1 MLATIS
7 LAARRGNT
15 SRDSVGMKPAST
27 CGRFPLLSFLILS
40 PFACLPS
47 LQICFFRVRLT
58 PHVCIESIWEYGVWV
73 GGMTSSFVLFGNL
86 NACDGTFRKPVRPR
100 TGTVADV
107 LQHCCS
113 PNSGVHVDALV
124 ATYMKLLHWVSPIA
138 RPISFSTS
146 YLIGCPLPWRDPVDA
161 QAYHTF
167 RLSAP
172 ASSRPFY
179 QATTK
184 GGPHTKRLMFRSAHI
199 LCNV

>member
-86 NACDGTFRKPVRPR
+86 NACNGTFRKPVRPC

-107 LQHCCS
+107 LEHCCS
-113 PNSGVHVDALV
+113 PNSGVHVDAPG
-124 ATYMKLLHWVSPIA
+124 TTIWNSFIGCPPS
-138 RPISFSTS
+138 PISFSTT
-146 YLIGCPLPWRDPVDA
+146 YLIGYPLPWRDPVDA

-184 GGPHTKRLMFRSAHI
+184 GGPHTNRLMFRSAHI

>member
-86 NACDGTFRKPVRPR
+86 NACNGTFRKPVRPC
-100 TGTVADV
+100 TVTSRGRAPT
-107 LQHCCS
+107 LLFSRQWRACGCS
-113 PNSGVHVDALV
+113 RDK
-124 ATYMKLLHWVSPIA
+124 YMKLLHWVSPIA
-138 RPISFSTS
+138 HIFQYYLFDWIPTSMKRPG
-146 YLIGCPLPWRDPVDA
+146 GCPGLP
-161 QAYHTF
+161 H
-167 RLSAP
+167 LSP
-172 ASSRPFY
+172 LGPRQFTPLLPGDY
-179 QATTK
+179 K
-184 GGPHTKRLMFRSAHI
+184 GGPPH
-199 LCNV
+199 